1 MSTLLLREVV
11 TQTVRPRTRA
21 RWSPGHVAAAVV
33 VVLATIASLG
43 GLLVD
48 GFYTDGAWARSAFRG
63 SDLATLAVAVPVM
76 AGALVLSLRGSLRGR
91 LVLLGMLA
99 YSTYNYAF
107 YAFGAEFSDWFLLH
121 ATAFA
126 GSVVGLV
133 LLAYELDPRS
143 LAARAG
149 GMFPRRTIAAYLAAI
164 GAVMGSLWISESV
177 RFALTGDLSS
187 DAPRS
192 GQHLVFALDL
202 GFLVPGM
209 LIAALLLWRRHVWG
223 YVAAVAMNVLGAVYQ
238 VALMSGAQLQH
249 DAGVSDA
256 GWFSPPSIA
265 VAVFSTTAVVVL
277 LRALRPSGG

>member
-1 MSTLLLREVV
+1 MSILLLREVV
-11 TQTVRPRTRA
+11 IETVPSPARA

-43 GLLVD
+43 GLLAD

-63 SDLATLAVAVPVM
+63 SDLATLAVAVPVL

-107 YAFGAEFSDWFLLH
+107 YAFGTEFSDWFLLH
-121 ATAFA
+121 AAAFA
-126 GSVVGLV
+126 TSLAGLV
-133 LLAYELDPRS
+133 LLAYELGARS
-143 LAARAG
+143 VAARVTGA
-149 GMFPRRTIAAYLAAI
+149 FPRRAIAAYLAAI
-164 GAVMGSLWISESV
+164 GAVMGTLWVAESV

-187 DAPRS
+187 DAPLS

-209 LIAALLLWRRHVWG
+209 LLAAVLLWRRHVWG

-238 VALMSGAQLQH
+238 FALMSGAQFQH

-265 VAVFSTTAVVVL
+265 VAAFSTAAVVVL